1 MSKSRTHG
9 IAAVVMLLGLLVST
23 ADGAQAQSLKPP
35 ERMPN
40 VANGRELSVR
50 LCTNCHIVAPD
61 SAGANGQLA
70 PSFAAIARKPG
81 QTPEQVAGAIIIPHP
96 DMPAV
101 SLTMQEIR
109 DVVGYI
115 MSLRK

>member
-1 MSKSRTHG
+1 MSKSGTRA
-9 IAAVVMLLGLLVST
+9 IVAVVMLLGLLAGT
-23 ADGAQAQSLKPP
+23 AEIAVAQSLKAP
-35 ERMPN
+35 ERTPN
-40 VANGRELSVR
+40 VANGRQLSVR
-50 LCTNCHIVAPD
+50 LCTNCHMVATD
-61 SAGANGQLA
+61 AAGASGQLA

-115 MSLRK
+115 VSLKP